1 MFVLPSVC
9 SLARSIRPSRK
20 KQFLGGGVSAHHP
33 WPPPPPPV
41 LELRDSWGIVIELE
55 AGLEDEPTEL
65 AAANDAED
73 PAEEAEAPAAGFDPE

>member
-1 MFVLPSVC
+1 
-9 SLARSIRPSRK
+9 
-20 KQFLGGGVSAHHP
+20 
-33 WPPPPPPV
+33 V